1 MTPPKALP
9 LLGLTLLLAA
19 CVTTKGPSP
28 TLNKY
33 GPLESDAAK
42 SGLTGRFATSES
54 ASRNA
59 QSDALLAHQMLED
72 GHALIYANCDLF
84 FASAGQTQRW
94 LMVTR
99 DTVGA
104 VGTMAASV
112 MALHDASN
120 NAVANVALATGLTFS
135 GLDIYTKN
143 FLFAAENIDAVREL
157 TTHALNVHIN
167 AVHEQTPL
175 TYASTSLH
183 LLDNQNIC
191 TPASILALVR
201 QAIKKGDVE
210 PTVDRTYE
218 QPLAAR
224 ADEAALAE
232 LGALLNPPGT
242 LSVDQAGALWWLYM
256 TPTTAAQK
264 KEIAGLLSDLPPTG
278 TPFDSNQNYQAG
290 WAKEA
295 QVKQA
300 LSRFSPT
307 TKSAFASAIKTHEE
321 DKVAKGSGA
330 SAPLPPMRFNLPD
343 SAPRAAGRVSV
354 GIR

>member
-1 MTPPKALP
+1 MTPPQALP
-9 LLGLTLLLAA
+9 LLGLALLLAA
-19 CVTTKGPSP
+19 CATTQGPSP
-28 TLNKY
+28 TLDRD
-33 GPLESDAAK
+33 GPLVADATK

-54 ASRNA
+54 ASRQA
-59 QSDALLAHQMLED
+59 QSDDLIAHQMLED
-72 GHALIYANCDLF
+72 GFALIYANCDLF
-84 FASAGQTQRW
+84 FTSAGQTQRW

-104 VGTMAASV
+104 VGTLAASV
-112 MALHDASN
+112 MALHGASN

-157 TTHALNVHIN
+157 TTHALNVHSD
-167 AVHEQTPL
+167 AVREQSPL
-175 TYASTSLH
+175 TYASTSVH

-201 QAIKKGDVE
+201 QAIKKGDVK
-210 PTVDRTYE
+210 PTVDLTYE

-224 ADEAALAE
+224 ADESALAE
-232 LGALLNPPGT
+232 LGTLLNPPGT

-264 KEIAGLLSDLPPTG
+264 KQIAGLLSDLPTTG
-278 TPFDSNQNYQAG
+278 NPFDTNQVYQAG
-290 WAKEA
+290 WTKEA
-295 QVKQA
+295 QVRQA
-300 LSRFSPT
+300 LSRFSPA
-307 TKSAFASAIKTHEE
+307 TKSAFASTIKKREE
-321 DKVAKGSGA
+321 DAKALHGA
-330 SAPLPPMRFNLPD
+330 AAPLPPMRFNLPV

-354 GIR
+354 DIR

>member
-1 MTPPKALP
+1 MTHPQALP
-9 LLGLTLLLAA
+9 LLSLALLLSA
-19 CVTTKGPSP
+19 CATTQGPSS
-28 TLNKY
+28 TLNKD
-33 GPLESDAAK
+33 GPLVADKTK
-42 SGLTGRFATSES
+42 SGLTGRFATSEY
-54 ASRNA
+54 ASRHA
-59 QSDALLAHQMLED
+59 QADDLLAHQMLED
-72 GHALIYANCDLF
+72 GYALIYANCDLF

-112 MALHDASN
+112 MALHDVSN

-167 AVHEQTPL
+167 AVGEQTPL
-175 TYASTSLH
+175 TYASTSVH

-232 LGALLNPPGT
+232 LGALLNPPGS

-256 TPTTAAQK
+256 TPTSAAQK
-264 KEIAGLLSDLPPTG
+264 KQIAGLLNDLPATG
-278 TPFDSNQNYQAG
+278 NPFDTNQDYQAG

-295 QVKQA
+295 QVRQA

-307 TKSAFASAIKTHEE
+307 TKSAFASTIKKGEE
-321 DKVAKGSGA
+321 EVKALGA
-330 SAPLPPMRFNLPD
+330 AAPLPPMRFNLPV
-343 SAPRAAGRVSV
+343 SSPRAAGRVSV
-354 GIR
+354 DIR